1 MVAAQL
7 GSILLGTRNV
17 PRLRRSYV
25 ESLGAELDPDGF
37 LHLGGVAVL
46 IDRRR
51 DVDDVVAEPGRVILT
66 YQVSDIAARVAE
78 LDERNAEWVSPL
90 EYREDGAAW
99 FATLR
104 DPDGNYVQLV
114 ELTPAYWIQRRERHN
129 GHPLGRA
136 SLMDATLAV
145 RLPAQDLDRAQEF
158 YSQRLGLEPV
168 ESRPGALRY
177 QVGPDSF
184 ALFTSTGRPSG
195 EHTQLGFCVEDLP
208 VVVEELR
215 RRGLEFDDVELPGA
229 TSHDGIVDIDGSY
242 PSTGA
247 SGERAIWFHDSEGNL
262 IGIGQLAR

>member
-1 MVAAQL
+1 MAQL
-7 GSILLGTRNV
+7 GSVLLGTRDV
-17 PRLRRSYV
+17 TRLRRWYV
-25 ESLGAELDPDGF
+25 DRLGAQPDPDGF
-37 LHLGGVAVL
+37 LHFGGVAVL
-46 IDRRR
+46 IDHRR
-51 DVDDVVAEPGRVILT
+51 DVHDEAAEPGRVILA
-66 YQVSDIAARVAE
+66 YHVPDITSLVAT
-78 LDERNAEWVSPL
+78 LDGKGADWVTPL

-104 DPDGNYVQLV
+104 DPDGNHVQLI

-145 RLPAQDLDRAQEF
+145 RLPAQDLGRAQRFWAE
-158 YSQRLGLEPV
+158 RLGLEPV

-177 QVGPDSF
+177 EVGPHSF
-184 ALFTSTGRPSG
+184 AIFASTGRPSG
-195 EHTQLGFCVEDLP
+195 EHTQLGFYVEDLP

-215 RRGLEFDDVELPGA
+215 RRGLEFDEVEMPGA
-229 TSHDGIVDIDGSY
+229 TSRDGIVDIEGNY

-262 IGIGQLAR
+262 IGLAELVR